1 MKYLPDIYQKDIFQI
16 DYKNLKERGIKCLL
30 FDLDNT
36 LALAKSDVV
45 SEEVK
50 QLIKKL
56 KKDFKVII
64 VSNSPKGR
72 VRKFASLLGVS
83 YCSFSFK
90 PSIRTLLKIK
100 RKYGV
105 VSREIAI
112 IGDQFMTDMIYGFR
126 GKILKILVDPLSDK
140 ELKVTGINRYFEKK
154 IIAKYTKA
162 KVFMKG
168 GYYNER

>member
-1 MKYLPDIYQKDIFQI
+1 MKYLPDMYQKDIFQI
-16 DYKNLKERGIKCLL
+16 DYKILKEKGIKCLL

-36 LALAKSDVV
+36 LALAKSDVI
-45 SEEVK
+45 SDNVK

-64 VSNSPKGR
+64 VSNSPKWR
-72 VRKFASLLGVS
+72 VMRFASLLEAD
-83 YCSFSFK
+83 YCSFSCK
-90 PSIRTLLKIK
+90 PSIRTLFKIK
-100 RKYGV
+100 KKYRVG
-105 VSREIAI
+105 SKEIAI

-126 GKILKILVDPLSDK
+126 GNILKVLVDPLSDI
-140 ELKVTGINRYFEKK
+140 ELKVTGINRYFEKR

-162 KVFMKG
+162 QVFMKG